1 MSFDVIQVLV
11 AAVCTGVAGLA
22 TMHMLQ
28 AQRYRIPDLRRE
40 MRLYGD
46 KLQKPDFLIGV
57 LAALTDWYL
66 PMLLS
71 LFLPN
76 EAKRTSISNY
86 IVLGMFV
93 AVAVVN
99 FFVKRRI
106 PQKKAFGLTR
116 RICRLAAVNLLINL
130 ALCTLLALVKIPPYL
145 VFGAAEY
152 TVLLAAVIMR
162 PIEEKIN
169 AGFYKAAAAKLKAHP
184 KLIRIGITGSYGKT
198 SVKLILKTI
207 LSEKY
212 RVLSTPPSFSTAMG
226 ISRVVNEQL
235 TDKHQLFIAEMGAQQ
250 KGEIAEMAKLVKPQY
265 AVITNAGLA
274 HIDSFGSVDK
284 AAQAKYELIEALPEG
299 GVAFFGFDGGFGD
312 RLYAKCRCE
321 KYRAAYDDYIKSD
334 IHVECLENG
343 VNGANFLLATASGKR
358 QRIKTKLLGSYNAR
372 NIALCASVAM
382 KLGMTLDEIAKA
394 AAKIKPV
401 NHSLKLLDG
410 DVHVIDDS
418 ANDMP
423 EAAAEAL
430 RVLGDFPGRHI
441 LVTAGFRVS
450 EDDGDRNYAFGT
462 QIPDY
467 ADRVILVDYGAGEA
481 LSDAVSA
488 LKEGLIS
495 CKFPN
500 TAIHIARSEADI
512 AKLLKKHS
520 DKGDTV
526 LYEGVMPVE

>member
-11 AAVCTGVAGLA
+11 AAVCTSVAGLA

-28 AQRYRIPDLRRE
+28 AQRYRIPDLRKG

-46 KLQKPDFLIGV
+46 KLQRPDFLIGV

-71 LFLPN
+71 LGIAN
-76 EAKRTSISNY
+76 AVKRANISNY
-86 IVLGMFV
+86 IVLGVFV
-93 AVAVVN
+93 AVTAVN
-99 FFVKRRI
+99 FIVKRRI

-116 RICRLAAVNLLINL
+116 RICRLALVNLLLNL
-130 ALCTLLALVKIPPYL
+130 IFCTLLALIKIPPYL

-162 PIEEKIN
+162 PLEEKIN
-169 AGFYKAAAAKLKAHP
+169 AGFYKAAAQKLKGYP
-184 KLIRIGITGSYGKT
+184 KLKRIAITGSYGKT

-207 LSEKY
+207 LSEKF
-212 RVLSTPPSFSTAMG
+212 RVLSTPASFSTAMG

-235 TDKHQLFIAEMGAQQ
+235 DEKHQILIVEMGAQQ
-250 KGEIAEMAKLVKPQY
+250 KGEIADMAKLVKPKY

-284 AAQAKYELIEALPEG
+284 AAQAKYELIEALPED
-299 GVAFFGFDGGFGD
+299 GVAFFGFDDGFGD
-312 RLYAKCRCE
+312 RLYAKCRHE
-321 KYRAAYDDYIKSD
+321 KYRAAHDGYIKSD
-334 IHVECLENG
+334 IHVEGLENG
-343 VNGANFLLATASGKR
+343 PDGASFTLVTSDGKR

-394 AAKIKPV
+394 AVKIKPV
-401 NHSLKLLDG
+401 SHSLKLDAG
-410 DVHVIDDS
+410 KIYVIDDS

-423 EAAAEAL
+423 EAATEAL

-441 LVTAGFRVS
+441 LVAAGFRDEGGT
-450 EDDGDRNYAFGT
+450 EDKNYAFGT
-462 QIPDY
+462 QVIDY

-481 LSDAVSA
+481 LSDEIRA
-488 LKEGLIS
+488 LKEGLLS

-500 TAIHIARSEADI
+500 TAIHVARNEGDI
-512 AKLLKKHS
+512 AKLLKKYS
-520 DKGDTV
+520 DQGDTV
-526 LYEGVMPVE
+526 LYEGVSPE